1 MKEYYRIN
9 EIAKLYS
16 ISTDSLR
23 YYEKLGILKPKREE
37 NGYRL
42 YSLSDIYKIT
52 VIRDLRA
59 LDFSMEQIKDYLS
72 HQSVEHTAQMLTEEM
87 EQIKEKLRYLQNAEL
102 SIKKRIEKFKSLSM
116 ERCGEIS
123 LKELPERRCIQLSVE
138 MTRDEEADFAIKK
151 LHRRYE
157 SMLPALG
164 EQEMGLV
171 CREDTVEEA
180 AAKNGYV
187 TYSSVFFILEG
198 DAEKYDFVL
207 PAGKYLSVFYKGS
220 YKETPKLI
228 LELQKLMKE
237 SGLEPETSFLELMH
251 IDNRYTKFP
260 HQWLTEI
267 QIKVENKER

>member
-23 YYEKLGILKPKREE
+23 YYEKLGLLKPKREE

-59 LDFSMEQIKDYLS
+59 LDFSMDQIKDYLS
-72 HQSVEHTAQMLTEEM
+72 HQSVEHTARMFLEEM
-87 EQIKEKLRYLQNAEL
+87 EQIKEKLLYLQNAEL
-102 SIKKRIEKFKSLSM
+102 SIKKRIEKFESLSHVN
-116 ERCGEIS
+116 CGEIS

-164 EQEMGLV
+164 EQAMGLV
-171 CREDTVEEA
+171 CKEDTVDEA
-180 AAKNGYV
+180 VSKNGYV
-187 TYSSVFFILEG
+187 TYSSVFFILED

-207 PAGKYLSVFYKGS
+207 PSGKYLSVFYKGS
-220 YKETPKLI
+220 YKETPKKI
-228 LELQKLMKE
+228 QELEKIMKE
-237 SGLEPETSFLELMH
+237 RDLRPETSFLELIH
-251 IDNRYTKFP
+251 IDNRFTKLP
-260 HQWLTEI
+260 GEWLTEI
-267 QIKVENKER
+267 QIKVENRER